1 MAVPNPP
8 FAIRI
13 LTWFA
18 GLASAGMYLS
28 ILLVLLNIGPAIMGG
43 EHVTRTEW
51 LRIAAPLVAAIGL
64 LMALVCY
71 ALASR
76 KPWSRHIVIAIFA
89 LIIVYATILGTL
101 NLLRQSI
108 MWRAQINAT
117 AFGCLSCWYFYLKS
131 NVARYF
137 RELRGAVKT
146 LRAQP

>member
-1 MAVPNPP
+1 
-8 FAIRI
+8 
-13 LTWFA
+13 
-18 GLASAGMYLS
+18 MYLS
-28 ILLVLLNIGPAIMGG
+28 IFLVLLNIGPIIMGG

-51 LRIAAPLVAAIGL
+51 LSIAAPLVAAIGL

-101 NLLRQSI
+101 DLLRHGI
-108 MWRAQINAT
+108 MWRALINAT
-117 AFGCLSCWYFYLKS
+117 AAGCLSCWYFYLKP

-137 RELRGAVKT
+137 HQLQDGHEL
-146 LRAQP
+146 

>member
-1 MAVPNPP
+1 MPRRP

-18 GLASAGMYLS
+18 GLASAGMYVS
-28 ILLVLLNIGPAIMGG
+28 ILLALLDVGPAIMGG

-64 LMALVCY
+64 LMALACY

-76 KPWSRHIVIAIFA
+76 KPWSRHVVIAIFP
-89 LIIVYATILGTL
+89 LIIAYATTLGAL
-101 NLLRQSI
+101 DLLRHSI
-108 MWRAQINAT
+108 MWRALINAT
-117 AFGCLSCWYFYLKS
+117 AFGCLSCWYFYLKP

-137 RELRGAVKT
+137 HRLQDRREL
-146 LRAQP
+146 